1 MTHQEED
8 SSQRGGQSSLKSQNK
23 EVLRNPAILSEAISS
38 NVASAQLGSI
48 KCELNVIGSTHPR

>member
-38 NVASAQLGSI
+38 SAASAQLGSI